1 MFDIIWS
8 MELSE
13 NLSNPERGESRKA
26 YVFNRLEGIKALS
39 IKIPEIDEETL
50 LRIPV
55 VGGRAGLFVKS
66 KDEKK
71 VQSVREQLRVKGE
84 TDVDEAIIL
93 ESVFPVQANLLKRAG
108 YKEKKIDTP
117 TQLDQ
122 I

>member
-1 MFDIIWS
+1 

-13 NLSNPERGESRKA
+13 NPSNPERGGSKKA
-26 YVFNRLEGIKALS
+26 YVFYKLEGIKALS

-55 VGGRAGLFVKS
+55 VGGRAELFVKS

-71 VQSVREQLRVKGE
+71 VQSVREKLRVKGK

-93 ESVFPVQANLLKRAG
+93 ESVTPVHFNLLKRAG

-117 TQLDQ
+117 TRLDQ